1 MIRREETG
9 TIWVIHQ
16 MAHAYIAGLI
26 AKHWVGSGAMTFEPR
41 EELLIAALNHDAGW
55 LTAEDHPSVNADGQ
69 PHTFTE
75 MPLDVH
81 FDIWEQSISA
91 VHRQNRYAALLTV
104 QHCLALYEMRL
115 KFLAD
120 PPDDRARID
129 VFMTR
134 WRVWRD
140 QLTAALTDH
149 PRYGLYV
156 RPETLAR
163 NLRLLQ
169 VWDYLSLVLCM
180 SPVFE
185 QTLDDVPLSETHRV
199 TIHIAGN
206 GQRSMALDPYPLDT
220 PLTLWI
226 DARQVIGGPFE
237 DDAGL
242 QAALADVPY
251 KPLVFEIGP
260 L

>member
-16 MAHAYIAGLI
+16 MAHATIAGLI
-26 AKHWVGSGAMTFEPR
+26 AQHWVGSGSMTLEPR

-55 LTAEDHPSVNADGQ
+55 ATTEDQPTINADGE
-69 PHTFTE
+69 PRTFTE

-81 FDIWEQSISA
+81 FTIWERSITA
-91 VHRQNRYAALLTV
+91 VHKQNRYAGLLTV

-120 PPDDRARID
+120 PPEDRARID

-134 WRVWRD
+134 WRIWQE
-140 QLTAALTDH
+140 QLVAALTDH
-149 PRYGLYV
+149 PYYGLLV
-156 RPETLAR
+156 QPDALAR
-163 NLRLLQ
+163 NLRLVQ

-185 QTLDDVPLSETHRV
+185 QTLEDVPLSNEDRV
-199 TIHIAGN
+199 TLRIAGS
-206 GQRSMALDPYPLDT
+206 GQRGMALDPYPLDA

-226 DARQVIGGPFE
+226 DARQVLGGPFE

-242 QAALADVPY
+242 QAALVDVPY